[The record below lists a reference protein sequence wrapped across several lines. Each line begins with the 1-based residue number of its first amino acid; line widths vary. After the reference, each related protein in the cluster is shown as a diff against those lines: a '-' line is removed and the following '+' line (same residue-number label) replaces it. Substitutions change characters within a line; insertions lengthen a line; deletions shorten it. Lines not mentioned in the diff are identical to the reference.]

1 MIFLHKLLYKLGVKL
16 RNPSLN
22 EQLNYLKET
31 DKLSLKDLEVI
42 QLEKCKALIM
52 FAYNNTS
59 YYKILFDETNFN
71 PGNFKSLEDLY
82 NIPVT
87 SKKTLIKEN
96 KNIIPDYKFKSVK
109 VVETSGTTGESL
121 KYTKDEKWD
130 SGNRAALFRYY
141 DWYNVKPWD
150 RNGYFWGYNI
160 HSTKVIKTKIQDF
173 LQNRFRL
180 FSYDGVNIMKF
191 TKKLTRAK
199 YLHGYSSMIYEVAK
213 TVNKL
218 NLKGKYNLKLIKGTS
233 EKIYEKYQ
241 EEVLKAFGSR
251 IVSEYG
257 AGESGL
263 IAFEC
268 PEYGK
273 MHINMQNVILE
284 EVEGQAVVTN
294 LLSFSF
300 PIIRYN
306 LGDYI
311 SLASKDFKCKCGRS
325 HYVLEDVLGRVGKL
339 IHGKENRY
347 PSLTLYYI
355 FKNLY
360 FQENILLNYQAIQS
374 ESGKL
379 LLKIEQ
385 EDISYLKQINKELNK
400 YFKVDLDV
408 DVKFGQ
414 KLHTMD
420 GKLRDFV
427 STIDD

>member
-1 MIFLHKLLYKLGVKL
+1 MIFVHKLLYKLGVKL

-22 EQLNYLKET
+22 EQLSYLKET
-31 DKLSLKDLEVI
+31 DKLSLKDLELI
-42 QLEKCKALIM
+42 QLEKCKALIL

-59 YYKILFDETNFN
+59 YYKVLFDEANYN
-71 PGNFKSLEDLY
+71 PENFKNLEDLY
-82 NIPVT
+82 KIPVT

-96 KNIIPDYKFKSVK
+96 KNIIPDYKFRSVK

-121 KYTKDEKWD
+121 KYTKDERWD

-160 HSTKVIKTKIQDF
+160 HPSKILKTKLQDF

-180 FSYDGVNIMKF
+180 FSYKDENIAKF
-191 TKKLTRAK
+191 NKKLVHAK

-213 TVNKL
+213 TVNQL
-218 NLKGKYNLKLIKGTS
+218 NFKRKYNLKLVKGTS

-241 EEVLKAFGSR
+241 EEVKKAFGSK

-273 MHINMQNVILE
+273 MHVNMQNVILE
-284 EVEGQAVVTN
+284 EIEGQAVVTN

-311 SLASKDFKCKCGRS
+311 TLASKEFKCQCGRN
-325 HYVLEDVLGRVGKL
+325 HIVLDDVLGRVGKL
-339 IHGKENRY
+339 IHGVANKY
-347 PSLTLYYI
+347 PSLTLYYV

-360 FQENILLNYQAIQS
+360 FQEKILLNYQAIQN
-374 ESGKL
+374 EAGML

-385 EDISYLKQINKELNK
+385 DDIKYLKQIKIELKK
-400 YFKVDLDV
+400 YFKNDLEV
-408 DVKFGQ
+408 EILFNQ
-414 KLHTMD
+414 KLHTME
-420 GKLRDFV
+420 GKLRDFI
-427 STIDD
+427 SSLDD